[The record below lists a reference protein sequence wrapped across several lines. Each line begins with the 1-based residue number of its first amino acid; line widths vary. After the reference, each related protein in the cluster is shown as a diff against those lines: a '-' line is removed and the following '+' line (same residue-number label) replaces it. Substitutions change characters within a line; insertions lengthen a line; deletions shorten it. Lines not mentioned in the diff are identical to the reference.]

1 MVMPGT
7 SLVAMEQAA
16 EHIAFRVRPRT
27 SKFVLFGLA
36 VSGWIGFLVLAGV
49 LVTGRPASVPERQ
62 DAKIEVQQPIVNL
75 RDEAEVEVRQPKAKL
90 SEHAPDLQPVSI
102 LTTFEERRR
111 IQERVREWDVAD
123 HQEGNVAA
131 ARQVYE
137 YAMRKGWAP
146 AALALAFAHDPHE
159 LQRRG
164 VNILGDAAKARAC
177 YIKARELMNAMVA
190 YYLSRLPPGAA
201 EWC

>member
-7 SLVAMEQAA
+7 SLVAPERAA
-16 EHIAFRVRPRT
+16 EYATFRVRPRT
-27 SKFVLFGLA
+27 SIFVLLGLA

-49 LVTGRPASVPERQ
+49 LLAGKPAGAPQPEQAR
-62 DAKIEVQQPIVNL
+62 IE
-75 RDEAEVEVRQPKAKL
+75 ARQPTGGL
-90 SEHAPDLQPVSI
+90 EQAPGVKTVAI

-111 IQERVREWDVAD
+111 IQERVREWDAAD

-146 AALALAFAHDPHE
+146 AALALALTHDPHE
-159 LQRRG
+159 LKRRG
-164 VNILGDAAKARAC
+164 VNIIGDAAKARAC
-177 YIKARELMNAMVA
+177 YLKAREPMNAMVA
-190 YYLSRLPPGAA
+190 YYLSRLPPGPA